1 MIKVSNKG
9 QAARGARRE
18 TRDARRVWLQQFSLV
33 SCLSSLVTV
42 LLAISASAVLML
54 AQEPVIQ
61 RSAPQLEGNNWA
73 EQIQCR
79 IPVKPGG
86 RLVIHADPGMIH
98 VSPGADNEVR
108 CLINLASY
116 NHNEQQA
123 RNCLDRYKI
132 KAVRAGDGAYIET
145 LPACK
150 GGAGLISAHFE
161 VNVPLKFNLEAKTQ
175 GGNVAVEKLDGELR
189 VETAG
194 GDIRTGDVLGPVWV
208 STSGGAIRLGNIGQN
223 VVARSAG
230 GGVRVGNVNGSAT
243 LETSGGSIM
252 TGVVNGSVTAQTAGG
267 DIVMQAASGP
277 VIVDTAG
284 GQIHLGECGNSVQAQ
299 TAGGNIQVAGARGLV
314 KAGTSGGNITLLRMM
329 GPVTAQ
335 TTAGRILTQIAAN
348 RRTFGPSRLQ
358 TQVGDVDVFIPP
370 ALPVTINAM
379 INVAMGHRIISDFPF
394 AAQAAHRNLAYGP
407 ESAKV
412 ILQGGGA
419 ALNIQTSM
427 GNIQI
432 RKLDPASAAALD
444 AYQREFWKNWNWN
457 WNWNDVSR
465 QQAEMFRQMQAI
477 QRVMDRQR
485 FELDRQL
492 RQLNRELMERSREQ
506 VEQITPMPPQSPPP
520 PQPPNQ

>member
-1 MIKVSNKG
+1 MIKTRNKG
-9 QAARGARRE
+9 QAARDAQRE
-18 TRDARRVWLQQFSLV
+18 TRGKRRVWLQRFSPV
-33 SCLSSLVTV
+33 SCLASLVTV
-42 LLAISASAVLML
+42 LLAVSAGAVLML

-61 RSAPQLEGNNWA
+61 RSAPQLEGNNWV
-73 EQIQCR
+73 EQVQCQ

-86 RLVIHADPGMIH
+86 RLVIHADPGVIH

-108 CLINLASY
+108 CLINVASY
-116 NHNEQQA
+116 NRNEQRA

-145 LPACK
+145 IPACT
-150 GGAGLISAHFE
+150 GRAGLISAHFE
-161 VNVPLKFNLEAKTQ
+161 VNVPLKFNLEVKTQ

-189 VETAG
+189 AETAG
-194 GDIRTGDVLGPVWV
+194 GDVRTGDVLGPVWV
-208 STSGGAIRLGNIGQN
+208 STSGGSIRLGNIGQN
-223 VVARSAG
+223 AVAHSAG
-230 GGVRVGNVNGSAT
+230 GSVQVGNVNGSAT

-252 TGVVNGSVTAQTAGG
+252 TGVVNGSVTAHTAGG

-277 VIVDTAG
+277 VIVETAG

-314 KAGTSGGNITLLRMM
+314 KAGTSGGNITLLRIM

-335 TTAGRILTQIAAN
+335 TTAGRILTQIAGD
-348 RRTFGPSRLQ
+348 RRTFGPSHLQ

-370 ALPVTINAM
+370 ALPVTVNAT

-394 AAQAAHRNLAYGP
+394 AVQAANRNLAYGP

-457 WNWNDVSR
+457 WNDVSR
-465 QQAEMFRQMQAI
+465 QQAEMFRQMQII
-477 QRVMDRQR
+477 QRAMERQR

-492 RQLNRELMERSREQ
+492 RQLNRELMERAREQ